1 MTLRL
6 FHYNLWPNAQAA
18 RICLLEQG
26 EAHEL
31 VTVDMS
37 AKAHRE
43 PAFLALNPQGEP
55 PVLIDTAGPRGELK
69 VWEYLAVG
77 RYLQE
82 RQLRTGGSGPRLFP
96 SDPATIPPTD
106 QWAAWSQVHFTPVM
120 ERLLLAGR
128 ILPTADRDV
137 ADMRPALRRFRQGL
151 RILNDNLPATGAAF
165 INRTSFSPTGVFSA
179 ADITI
184 GATLTLARLIPQTE
198 LRLNDFPNVLSYV
211 QGLEARPSFRTAFG
225 GITLPPGP
233 TPRLSS
239 HCSVAARDAMSRGT
253 RLPKLG
259 YFRSR

>member
-18 RICLLEQG
+18 RICMLEQG
-26 EAHEL
+26 EAHEI

-43 PAFLALNPQGEP
+43 AAFLALNPQGEP
-55 PVLIDTAGPRGELK
+55 PVLVDTAGPTGGELK
-69 VWEYLAVG
+69 VWEYLAIG
-77 RYLQE
+77 RYLND
-82 RQLRTGGSGPRLFP
+82 RQLRSGGGGPRLFP
-96 SDPATIPPTD
+96 SGPAEIPPTD

-120 ERLLLAGR
+120 ERLLLAGK
-128 ILPTADRDV
+128 ILPRPDRDV

-165 INRTSFSPTGVFSA
+165 INRTALNPTGVFSA

-184 GATLTLARLIPQTE
+184 GATLTLAHLVPATE
-198 LRLNDFPNVLSYV
+198 LRLNDFPNVLSYL
-211 QGLEARPSFRTAFG
+211 QRLESRPSFRTAFG

-233 TPRLSS
+233 TPDLI
-239 HCSVAARDAMSRGT
+239 
-253 RLPKLG
+253 LEFPP
-259 YFRSR
+259 